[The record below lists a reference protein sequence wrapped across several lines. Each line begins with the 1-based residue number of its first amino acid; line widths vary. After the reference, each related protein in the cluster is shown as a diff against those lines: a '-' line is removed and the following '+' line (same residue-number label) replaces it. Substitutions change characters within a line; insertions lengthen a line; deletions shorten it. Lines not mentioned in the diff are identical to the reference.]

1 VLVVEEDAILLMGL
15 EMNDPA
21 ARMNDPAARSLPIQR
36 PGVPSLLLCLKP

>member
-15 EMNDPA
+15 EMNG
-21 ARMNDPAARSLPIQR
+21 PAARSLPIQR